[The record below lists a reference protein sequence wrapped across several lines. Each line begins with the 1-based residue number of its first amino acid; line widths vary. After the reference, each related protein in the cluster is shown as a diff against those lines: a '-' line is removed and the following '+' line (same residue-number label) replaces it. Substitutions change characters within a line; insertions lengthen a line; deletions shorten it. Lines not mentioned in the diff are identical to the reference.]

1 MTTIMIGKALATV
14 TENETLTSGM
24 INAKIKFEFSADWHS
39 EISRTAIF
47 TAGDV
52 TKVVL
57 DSYWENNVCSIPQ
70 ECLEKSDEILMVG
83 VYGADNA
90 NTVAIP
96 TVWATVGKIRKG
108 YEGYED
114 VSTGTLPIWAQVQSA
129 AAQSAQAAK
138 DAQTAAETAQGK
150 AEDAQNAAET
160 AQAAAETAQGKA
172 ETAQSKAETAQGK
185 AESAQTAAESAAA
198 SASGSASAAA
208 ESAASAAASETASA
222 QSVQTATEKAT
233 AAQTAAQA
241 AQSAKAAAESAKAA
255 AVTAGA
261 SAESANASAQ
271 SAKSAAESAKAAAQT
286 AQSKAETANTSAQ
299 TAKADAEAANT
310 SAQSAKTDAESAKS
324 AAAGSAQSAGA
335 SAQSAQASSKLSE
348 SWAVGGTGTRTGEDT
363 NNAKYWAMAAQ
374 GVAGGGVSSFNGR
387 SGAVAPQT
395 GDYTAAMVGADAQ
408 GAAQTVQNNLNT
420 HAENTVKHITAAE
433 RTAWNGKQNALT
445 FDTAPTAGSTNPV
458 TSGAVKEALD
468 DLPVPIIGTT
478 PPTTSTV
485 GVVGQEYIDTAA
497 KLVYHCTVAA
507 ATGYTWEVYSAGR
520 SSKVNTTLSASG
532 WSTAKK
538 YTLSNSNIT
547 ATSAVELLPRENNG
561 ITQAQMEALSGA
573 MIVGGT
579 QAAGSIQLVALGDV
593 PTIDIPVTIIVRRDL

>member
-39 EISRTAIF
+39 GISRTAIF

-90 NTVAIP
+90 NVVAIP

-129 AAQSAQAAK
+129 AAQSATAAK
-138 DAQTAAETAQGK
+138 NAQDAAEAAQGK
-150 AEDAQNAAET
+150 AEDAQAAAEAAQSKAET
-160 AQAAAETAQGKA
+160 AQSKA

-185 AESAQTAAESAAA
+185 AESAQSAAESAAA

-208 ESAASAAASETASA
+208 SSASAAALSEDASAEYEAGAKTAAASAAAN
-222 QSVQTATEKAT
+222 
-233 AAQTAAQA
+233 
-241 AQSAKAAAESAKAA
+241 
-255 AVTAGA
+255 G
-261 SAESANASAQ
+261 
-271 SAKSAAESAKAAAQT
+271 
-286 AQSKAETANTSAQ
+286 
-299 TAKADAEAANT
+299 
-310 SAQSAKTDAESAKS
+310 
-324 AAAGSAQSAGA
+324 
-335 SAQSAQASSKLSE
+335 KLSE

-374 GVAGGGVSSFNGR
+374 GAAGGGVSSFNGR
-387 SGAVAPQT
+387 AGAVTPQI
-395 GDYTAAMVGADAQ
+395 GDYTAEMVGADAQ
-408 GAAQTVQNNLNT
+408 GAAETVQDNLNA

-433 RTAWNGKQNALT
+433 RTNWNGKQNALT
-445 FDTAPTAGSTNPV
+445 FDSTPTAGSTNPI
-458 TSGAVKEALD
+458 TSGGVKAALD
-468 DLPVPIIGTT
+468 DLPQPIIGTT

-497 KLVYHCTVAA
+497 KLVYHCTAAA
-507 ATGYTWEVYSAGR
+507 ATGYTWISAD
-520 SSKVNTTLSASG
+520 KNLQDTKQDKATAITT
-532 WSTAKK
+532 
-538 YTLSNSNIT
+538 SNIASQT
-547 ATSAVELLPRENNG
+547 VNKAKYATDGVAVGTPALRNQYFASAESTPTVNG
-561 ITQAQMEALSGA
+561 QICW
-573 MIVGGT
+573 VY
-579 QAAGSIQLVALGDV
+579 D
-593 PTIDIPVTIIVRRDL
+593 

>member
-1 MTTIMIGKALATV
+1 MPLTTIMIGKALATV

-39 EISRTAIF
+39 GISRTAIF

-70 ECLEKSDEILMVG
+70 ECLAKSDEILMVG

-129 AAQSAQAAK
+129 AAQSATAAKNAQDAAEAAQGKAEDAQAAAEA
-138 DAQTAAETAQGK
+138 AQAKAETAQGK
-150 AEDAQNAAET
+150 AEA
-160 AQAAAETAQGKA
+160 
-172 ETAQSKAETAQGK
+172 AQSKAETAQGK
-185 AESAQTAAESAAA
+185 AESAQSAAESAAA
-198 SASGSASAAA
+198 SASGSASAASSSASAAALSEDASA
-208 ESAASAAASETASA
+208 EYEAGAKTAAASAAAN
-222 QSVQTATEKAT
+222 
-233 AAQTAAQA
+233 
-241 AQSAKAAAESAKAA
+241 
-255 AVTAGA
+255 G
-261 SAESANASAQ
+261 
-271 SAKSAAESAKAAAQT
+271 
-286 AQSKAETANTSAQ
+286 
-299 TAKADAEAANT
+299 
-310 SAQSAKTDAESAKS
+310 
-324 AAAGSAQSAGA
+324 
-335 SAQSAQASSKLSE
+335 KLSE

-374 GVAGGGVSSFNGR
+374 GAAGGGVTSFNGR
-387 SGAVAPQT
+387 GGAVVPKQ
-395 GDYTAAMVGADAQ
+395 GDYTAAMVGADEQ
-408 GAAQTVQNNLNT
+408 GAAAAVQGNLNA

-433 RTAWNGKQNALT
+433 RTAWNGKQKALT
-445 FDTAPTAGSTNPV
+445 FDTAPTAGSTNPI
-458 TSGAVKEALD
+458 TSGGVKAALD
-468 DLPVPIIGTT
+468 DLPQPIIGTA

-497 KLVYHCTVAA
+497 KLVYHCTAAA

-520 SSKVNTTLSASG
+520 STKVNTTLSASG

-561 ITQAQMEALSGA
+561 ITQAQLEALSGA

-579 QAAGSIQLVALGDV
+579 QAAGSIQLVALGDK
-593 PTIDIPVTIIVRRDL
+593 PTIDIPVTIIIRRDL

>member
-1 MTTIMIGKALATV
+1 MRRWGLISPASFCYAEIKKQKRRKSLLTTIMIGKALATV

-241 AQSAKAAAESAKAA
+241 AQSAKAAAESAK
-255 AVTAGA
+255 
-261 SAESANASAQ
+261 
-271 SAKSAAESAKAAAQT
+271 
-286 AQSKAETANTSAQ
+286 
-299 TAKADAEAANT
+299 
-310 SAQSAKTDAESAKS
+310 S

-408 GAAQTVQNNLNT
+408 GAAETVQDNLNT
-420 HAENTVKHITAAE
+420 HAQNTAKHITAAE
-433 RTAWNGKQNALT
+433 RTAWNGKSGKADSFT
-445 FDTAPTAGSTNPV
+445 V
-458 TSGAVKEALD
+458 TL
-468 DLPVPIIGTT
+468 
-478 PPTTSTV
+478 
-485 GVVGQEYIDTAA
+485 TAA
-497 KLVYHCTVAA
+497 
-507 ATGYTWEVYSAGR
+507 
-520 SSKVNTTLSASG
+520 G
-532 WSTAKK
+532 WSA
-538 YTLSNSNIT
+538 
-547 ATSAVELLPRENNG
+547 
-561 ITQAQMEALSGA
+561 
-573 MIVGGT
+573 GT
-579 QAAGSIQLVALGDV
+579 QAVSNSKFIASGYAYTVCPAGDSFKDYAEAMIYADNVTTAGRMSFHCDV
-593 PTIDIPVTIIVRRDL
+593 TPTKNLTVNILRTEATA